1 MVFRP
6 NELESAVE
14 GLMHP
19 LPHFM
24 IPEVVA
30 VGALIFLL
38 CGLFLCNFGA
48 KNQRKYDFLTDPPL
62 VCISAI
68 PRGFVHVRG
77 KAVIDNPLTS
87 PLTQMPCCYYRTT
100 IERLEPGKRG
110 KSGTCRKLSNE
121 PNARE
126 FYIDDGTGKALVS
139 LRGAEYEFPKIY
151 SAEIDTQVAGIKS
164 SVIDPS
170 LGQINS
176 PTEHHLRQYLAQHG
190 IAAGIE
196 TPTTQK
202 GVASTGGVYQLTEY
216 CLLAGQEASV
226 FGTCDQCYGPESP
239 HGCKV
244 LCLDEHLPTF
254 LITNRNEFSVGPRL
268 RHIAIACF
276 TSGIIMIGVSLA
288 GILLL
293 IYPRFV

>member
-48 KNQRKYDFLTDPPL
+48 KNQRKYDFRTDPPL

-100 IERLEPGKRG
+100 IDRLVPGKRG
-110 KSGTCRKLSNE
+110 KSGTCRKISNE

-126 FYIDDGTGKALVS
+126 FHIDDGPV
-139 LRGAEYEFPKIY
+139 R
-151 SAEIDTQVAGIKS
+151 
-164 SVIDPS
+164 
-170 LGQINS
+170 
-176 PTEHHLRQYLAQHG
+176 RW
-190 IAAGIE
+190 
-196 TPTTQK
+196 
-202 GVASTGGVYQLTEY
+202 
-216 CLLAGQEASV
+216 
-226 FGTCDQCYGPESP
+226 
-239 HGCKV
+239 
-244 LCLDEHLPTF
+244 
-254 LITNRNEFSVGPRL
+254 
-268 RHIAIACF
+268 
-276 TSGIIMIGVSLA
+276 
-288 GILLL
+288 
-293 IYPRFV
+293 